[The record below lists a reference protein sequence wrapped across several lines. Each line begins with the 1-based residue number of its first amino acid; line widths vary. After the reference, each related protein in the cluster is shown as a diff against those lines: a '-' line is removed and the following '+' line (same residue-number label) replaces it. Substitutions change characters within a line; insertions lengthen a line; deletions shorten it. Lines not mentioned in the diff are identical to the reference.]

1 MLLAMVQTHDLHTRG
16 QHQLEGPRNRLTI
29 NLVVKNS
36 RMVPIP
42 IGMADRNEDGLN
54 TFARKGL
61 PDLMAAALQG
71 TNQACWDVARPT
83 CDLVVPMLSEHT
95 MGQLLQM
102 LMLSTVVQA
111 PLMGLNPYT
120 EPRADAARL

>member
-1 MLLAMVQTHDLHTRG
+1 M
-16 QHQLEGPRNRLTI
+16 TI

-36 RMVPIP
+36 RMVPIT

-61 PDLMAAALQG
+61 PDLMAAALAG

-102 LMLSTVVQA
+102 LMLSTVVEA
-111 PLMGLNPYT
+111 RLMGLNPYSEPGT
-120 EPRADAARL
+120 EVAHRNRMNILKG